1 MILELKMMIVL
12 ISKNNYD
19 KIIIQDIFY
28 YNYET
33 NIIKYNLKIYIYLS
47 KDANSEHFLNA

>member
-1 MILELKMMIVL
+1 MMIVL

-47 KDANSEHFLNA
+47 EHANSEHFLNA